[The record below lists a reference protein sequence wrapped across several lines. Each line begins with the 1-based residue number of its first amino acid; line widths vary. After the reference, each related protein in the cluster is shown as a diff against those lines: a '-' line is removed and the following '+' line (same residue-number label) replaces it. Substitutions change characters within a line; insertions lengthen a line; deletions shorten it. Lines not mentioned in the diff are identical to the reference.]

1 MSTKTNNYK
10 LMYLDWN
17 IFQDIM
23 QNRRSPR
30 LVENINEAKRKGY
43 LTPYS
48 HIHIEDLLRCSNP
61 EYVKSDLGKL
71 AVITGTSCIGPHKDG
86 SGFCIDKI
94 PPELIFAAMKSD
106 LTRSVNT
113 DEIKFQ
119 FPSYKVEI
127 EKLSAENVLIPFLEK
142 FNGFMSPE
150 LMENFIDHLLG
161 NALSDH
167 KLQKDFRNSFI
178 EIVKLNQPALEE
190 IREWPIYEYLLSSAE
205 EIEKN
210 FISIFQSFLSIDGR
224 SIETISEEDKFTIA
238 YGVLDF
244 FPAFKEKIER
254 KNNIN
259 NMFSDALHVYVASK
273 CSYFVCGDKKSVK
286 KAKVIFRAFKV
297 KTKIYYVEDF
307 INNVEF

>member
-1 MSTKTNNYK
+1 MSKKTNNIK
-10 LMYLDWN
+10 SIYLDWN

-23 QNRRSPR
+23 QNRKSPR
-30 LVENINEAKRKGY
+30 LAENLTAAKRKGY

-48 HIHIEDLLRCSNP
+48 HIHIEDLLRCSNSD
-61 EYVKSDLGKL
+61 YVKSDLGKL

-106 LTRSVNT
+106 PTKSANT

-119 FPSYKVEI
+119 FPPYKVEI
-127 EKLSAENVLIPFLEK
+127 EKLSAENVLIPFLQKSNE
-142 FNGFMSPE
+142 FMSSE
-150 LMENFIDHLLG
+150 LMENFIDHLLE

-167 KLQKDFRNSFI
+167 KLQRDFRNSFI

-205 EIEKN
+205 EIETN

-224 SIETISEEDKFTIA
+224 SIDTISEEDKFTIA
-238 YGVLDF
+238 YGILDF

-254 KNNIN
+254 KNNLN

-273 CSYFVCGDKKSVK
+273 CSYYICGDKKSVK
-286 KAKVIFRAFKV
+286 KAKVIYRAFQV
-297 KTKIYYVEDF
+297 KTKVYYVEDF

>member
-1 MSTKTNNYK
+1 MSKKTNNIK
-10 LMYLDWN
+10 SIYLDWN

-23 QNRRSPR
+23 QNRKSPR
-30 LVENINEAKRKGY
+30 LAENLTAAKRKVY

-48 HIHIEDLLRCSNP
+48 HIHIEDLLRCSNSD
-61 EYVKSDLGKL
+61 YVKSDLGKL

-106 LTRSVNT
+106 PTKSANT

-119 FPSYKVEI
+119 FPPYKVEI
-127 EKLSAENVLIPFLEK
+127 EKLSAENVLIPFLQK
-142 FNGFMSPE
+142 SNGFMSSE
-150 LMENFIDHLLG
+150 LMENFIDHLLE

-167 KLQKDFRNSFI
+167 KLQRDFRNSFI

-205 EIEKN
+205 EIETN

-224 SIETISEEDKFTIA
+224 SIDTISEEDKFTIA
-238 YGVLDF
+238 YGILDF
-244 FPAFKEKIER
+244 FPTFKEKIER
-254 KNNIN
+254 KNNLN

-273 CSYFVCGDKKSVK
+273 CSYYICGDKKSVK
-286 KAKVIFRAFKV
+286 KAKVIYRAFQV
-297 KTKIYYVEDF
+297 KTKVYYVEDF